1 MQEHIRRAHPEHYI
15 AKLPATEESFQLMI
29 NTPPTERPQPP
40 PPPPPQPYGNSGR
53 RESSANGADADGS
66 VYGHDRDVYAGV
78 KSSPAPPRTLEDQYP
93 AAATA
98 AVALAQLHS
107 HQPHSE
113 WDSEA
118 VSSQLG
124 AF

>member
-1 MQEHIRRAHPEHYI
+1 MEILVGLQS
-15 AKLPATEESFQLMI
+15 LSTGFD
-29 NTPPTERPQPP
+29 T
-40 PPPPPQPYGNSGR
+40 
-53 RESSANGADADGS
+53 NGL
-66 VYGHDRDVYAGV
+66 VYGHDRDAYAGV

-113 WDSEA
+113 WDSEP
-118 VSSQLG
+118 VSSL
-124 AF
+124 

>member
-1 MQEHIRRAHPEHYI
+1 MR
-15 AKLPATEESFQLMI
+15 F
-29 NTPPTERPQPP
+29 
-40 PPPPPQPYGNSGR
+40 
-53 RESSANGADADGS
+53 DADIS
-66 VYGHDRDVYAGV
+66 VYGHDRDAYTRVE
-78 KSSPAPPRTLEDQYP
+78 SSPAPPRTLEDQYP

-118 VSSQLG
+118 VSISYKQLNLIRNFECQLTV
-124 AF
+124 ALL